1 MIEAAICFLLI
12 SFGLGVWGF
21 AALCRRIYSRPRPP
35 GAGPDDS
42 LLAKLFTPGPTVQ
55 PVPVLKRE
63 APVVDSDRAR
73 S

>member
-55 PVPVLKRE
+55 PVRIPTEPPAMKSRDG
-63 APVVDSDRAR
+63 AGS
-73 S
+73 